1 MLFQANWF
9 HHNLLWIGLALTV
22 VGTISVIRKWRLFSD
37 PYEDSLLFKCY
48 IYPFMLLTI
57 GGSIAFI
64 VALPL
69 VIADNLISNQPQ
81 YFNEDDFNK
90 MVSSCSHGD
99 SCMMSMDVLAHD
111 FTQVQEP
118 TKIYGTNQLGGS
130 TAFRIISYNKNKVFI
145 ETIRDNGIYA
155 VHKNVLLHIWGETY
169 INYGDLPY
177 QNAGDTN
184 RTRLPISRD
193 DQVKFVESDLNRY

>member
-1 MLFQANWF
+1 MAFF

-22 VGTISVIRKWRLFSD
+22 VGTISVVRKWRLFAYSS
-37 PYEDSLLFKCY
+37 EDGLLFKCY
-48 IYPFMLLTI
+48 IYPFTLLTI
-57 GGSIAFI
+57 GGSIALI

-69 VIADNLISNQPQ
+69 VITDNLISNQPQ
-81 YFNEDDFNK
+81 HFNEDDFNK
-90 MVSSCSHGD
+90 IVSSCSHGY
-99 SCMMSMDVLAHD
+99 SCLINMDVLLHD
-111 FTQVQEP
+111 AVQVQEP
-118 TKIYGTNQLGGS
+118 TRVYGINSSGS
-130 TAFRIISYNKNKVFI
+130 TAFRIISYNHDKVFI

-155 VHKNVLLHIWGETY
+155 IHKNVLLHIWGKTY